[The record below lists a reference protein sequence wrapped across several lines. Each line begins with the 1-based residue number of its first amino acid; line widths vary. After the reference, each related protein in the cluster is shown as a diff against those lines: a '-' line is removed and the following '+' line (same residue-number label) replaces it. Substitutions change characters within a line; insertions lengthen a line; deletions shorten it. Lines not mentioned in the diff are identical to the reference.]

1 MKKLLLILF
10 ILALTVFGLVANNR
24 LPAPAAQP
32 APGAESSVSQ
42 PRDAAAGREEAE
54 ADAAPEPVRTETP
67 SQGEEPA
74 QLPVPSNPFVEYAN
88 RLQITELMVKNKA
101 ALPNGSGRFTD
112 WAELTNISGKSVS
125 LEGWS
130 LSDRDGQARWS
141 FSGGELAPGERLVV
155 FFDGEQGPDFS
166 LSKDETLFL
175 LSPDGKTRDQALCL
189 SDRADCSLIRQ
200 EDGSFAETP
209 WISPGLENSA
219 SGYEAWC
226 LGRPVGEGLV
236 INEAVVYN
244 RSFVADGNWDA
255 CDWVEIKNVSDQTRS
270 LAGCSLSDKAGEARW
285 TFPDRELAP
294 GELLIVCCHD
304 DEEEGSI
311 GSALNTGFDLS
322 AAGDQLYLCGADG
335 TLLDYVALH
344 DIPIGCSMGRMDGQP
359 GFFYFEKR
367 SPGADNSGGV
377 RRVTD
382 CPLPAAPDGVF
393 DGVESVTVE
402 LCSPGEIH
410 YTTDGSVPSLDSPV
424 YTEPLVLTATGVVRA
439 IAREENALT
448 SPVATYSY
456 ILNENHTLPVLSL
469 VVDDYEAFRDMWYNK
484 LKHRDVASNLALYD
498 GEHSFNRACD
508 LSMKGYTS
516 LDLPKKSMGVSFKG
530 KYGGNLECNLFDNGV
545 TEFSS
550 LAIRGGQDYTFSI
563 FRNELF
569 QQLCIEA
576 GDACLTQASKYCI
589 LYLNGQYYGIYC
601 LKEDFSKQYY
611 ASHAGVS
618 KDSVVANKCPV
629 GLDSEF
635 YTEVLNFIY
644 HNDLTIEENYQY
656 VCDHVDIDSL
666 IDWFLLEGYCANTD
680 IQGNTRMYRSPENGN
695 KWTFCFYDLDWGFWY
710 SGSDF
715 TIIMKEIGNAGNQ
728 MPPLVKKL
736 LKNRYFRDKVLYRFA
751 ELNKTVLSNEHVL
764 ALIDEYQALLEP
776 EVPRERERWYLQTEA
791 WYDRVDELRS
801 FIINNNWEVH
811 NINQLCSFLNVGQ
824 MEREQI
830 FGR

>member
-1 MKKLLLILF
+1 
-10 ILALTVFGLVANNR
+10 
-24 LPAPAAQP
+24 
-32 APGAESSVSQ
+32 
-42 PRDAAAGREEAE
+42 
-54 ADAAPEPVRTETP
+54 
-67 SQGEEPA
+67 
-74 QLPVPSNPFVEYAN
+74 
-88 RLQITELMVKNKA
+88 
-101 ALPNGSGRFTD
+101 
-112 WAELTNISGKSVS
+112 
-125 LEGWS
+125 
-130 LSDRDGQARWS
+130 
-141 FSGGELAPGERLVV
+141 
-155 FFDGEQGPDFS
+155 
-166 LSKDETLFL
+166 
-175 LSPDGKTRDQALCL
+175 
-189 SDRADCSLIRQ
+189 
-200 EDGSFAETP
+200 
-209 WISPGLENSA
+209 
-219 SGYEAWC
+219 
-226 LGRPVGEGLV
+226 
-236 INEAVVYN
+236 
-244 RSFVADGNWDA
+244 
-255 CDWVEIKNVSDQTRS
+255 
-270 LAGCSLSDKAGEARW
+270 
-285 TFPDRELAP
+285 
-294 GELLIVCCHD
+294 
-304 DEEEGSI
+304 
-311 GSALNTGFDLS
+311 
-322 AAGDQLYLCGADG
+322 
-335 TLLDYVALH
+335 
-344 DIPIGCSMGRMDGQP
+344 MGRMDGQP

-377 RRVTD
+377 RRVSDSPRT
-382 CPLPAAPDGVF
+382 AEPDGVF
-393 DGVESVTVE
+393 NGVESVTVE
-402 LCSPGEIH
+402 LRSPGEIH